1 MQEQGGAPLAYHGR
15 MHRLLL
21 VESSPTL
28 RRGMERLL
36 LRHGFNVIAVPADEA
51 ALLTLEHALAQG
63 LGTVILDW
71 STSPEAVRQGLSRR
85 LRQPDSDTVALLVIA
100 AEPAGVPAEL
110 RTDRPDTRVERLQ
123 SPDDLPALVR
133 HLRGPAQGKAA
144 VPTRAAAPH
153 ALKVLLVDDSRT
165 SRTKYERILRRHGFT
180 VVTCEHA
187 EAALVRVQSERFDL
201 AVIDYFMPGM
211 NGAMLCRALRDLPA
225 TQDLIL
231 AVLTGSYEDGLI
243 SDCLEAGASDCMFK
257 NESDEL
263 FIARVDSMARLRER
277 EMRLKNERQH
287 LELILASVGDGV
299 YGVDRSGRITFVN
312 PAALRL
318 LHWEREADLV
328 GHLAHDRVHHA
339 NERGR
344 PVPAETCFLQQ
355 AYELGDSLSS
365 WETVF
370 WRADGELVNVEC
382 TVRPQ
387 HQGGVCIGVVVV
399 FRDIAERKRHEAE
412 TQWQLRHDHLTKLHN
427 RHHFEYMLEQEI
439 FRLRRSAEQSA
450 LLFIDLDRFKHI
462 NDTAGHAAGDALLAS
477 IGRKL
482 KARSRQSDLVARLG
496 GDEFAVLLRNVD
508 DQSVSALAEKF
519 RAILDEAAFSHGG
532 HDFEISGSV
541 GVGRLS
547 RHTLSPAYAMNCADA
562 ACHIAKREGR
572 NRIHMFD
579 LGGDAGALAALQQSW
594 SERLKLALAAGSF
607 ALQFQ
612 PIIDLRRLSIGM
624 LDDAHAVR
632 QGASSAV
639 YGHEVFLRLDDMDTL
654 LAPRAFLSQA
664 ERFELLPALDTWV
677 INRLALMRAEA
688 GRTAHDPPVS
698 TRFHIN
704 VAAVSLLDTGYLSRL
719 TTLLRAGAF
728 APGQLVLEL
737 KESDLAGQ
745 LAQLQPV
752 LAELNQ
758 LGARLMLDEY
768 GRGLGGLGGL
778 NHLRNLPLVAV
789 KLDSSAIPNQATSDD
804 VSVRMVRAMVDLAH
818 ALNLVV
824 IAPMVEDLDALRLL
838 QTAGAD
844 CAQGFVL
851 GAPGDAWVEMAT
863 L

>member
-1 MQEQGGAPLAYHGR
+1 

-28 RRGMERLL
+28 RRGMEKLL
-36 LRHGFNVIAVPADEA
+36 RRHGFDVVALPADEGA
-51 ALLTLEHALAQG
+51 MPLLEVELARG
-63 LGTVILDW
+63 LSAVVLGW
-71 STSPEAVRQGLSRR
+71 STTPEAVCKALTQR
-85 LRQPDSDTVALLVIA
+85 LGRDDCRKLALLVLA
-100 AEPAGVPAEL
+100 ADPSRVDAALVVDRPYTRSLRLQRPSEVPSVLRSLVGQVLHDSRPPAE
-110 RTDRPDTRVERLQ
+110 
-123 SPDDLPALVR
+123 SP
-133 HLRGPAQGKAA
+133 G
-144 VPTRAAAPH
+144 

-165 SRTKYERILRRHGFT
+165 SRTKYQRVLCHHGYA
-180 VVTCEHA
+180 VVACEDA
-187 EAALVRVQSERFDL
+187 EAALERVKTERFDL

-211 NGAMLCRALRDLPA
+211 NGAALCRALREMPA
-225 TQDLIL
+225 TRDITL

-243 SDCLEAGASDCMFK
+243 SDCLEAGAMECMFK

-277 EMRLKNERQH
+277 ERRLKDEGER

-318 LHWEREADLV
+318 LQCAHEDELV
-328 GHLAHDRVHHA
+328 GLSAHERIHHTD
-339 NERGR
+339 ERGR
-344 PVPAETCFLQQ
+344 AVPAETCFLQQ

-370 WRADGELVNVEC
+370 WRADGEMLNVEC

-387 HQGGVCIGVVVV
+387 QHDGECVGVVVA

-427 RHHFEYMLEQEI
+427 RRHFEYMLEQEI
-439 FRLRRSAEQSA
+439 FRLRRSSEQSA

-508 DQSVSALAEKF
+508 DGGVLALAEKF
-519 RAILDEAAFSHGG
+519 RAILDEGNFSHGARE
-532 HDFEISGSV
+532 FEVSGSV
-541 GVGRLS
+541 GISRLN

-579 LGGDAGALAALQQSW
+579 LGGDAGALATLQQSW
-594 SERLKLALAAGSF
+594 SERLKIALASGSF

-612 PIIDLRRLSIGM
+612 PIFKLSH
-624 LDDAHAVR
+624 LSE
-632 QGASSAV
+632 GASPGTQTEDAL
-639 YGHEVFLRLDDMDTL
+639 YGHEVFLRLDDMETR

-664 ERFELLPALDTWV
+664 ERFELMPALDTWV
-677 INRLALMRAEA
+677 LDRLALMLARQP
-688 GRTAHDPPVS
+688 RPVAS
-698 TRFHIN
+698 RFHLN
-704 VAAVSLLDTGYLSRL
+704 VATASLLDAGYLARL
-719 TTLLRAGAF
+719 TVLLREGAF
-728 APGQLVLEL
+728 RHGQVCLEL
-737 KESDLAGQ
+737 KESELAGH
-745 LAQLQPV
+745 LNTLLPV
-752 LAELNQ
+752 LRELHQ
-758 LGARLMLDEY
+758 LGAQLTLDEY
-768 GRGLGGLGGL
+768 GRGLGGLG
-778 NHLRNLPLVAV
+778 HLRNLPLGSV
-789 KLDSSAIPNQATSDD
+789 KLDGNLVQGLGSDE
-804 VSVRMVRAMVDLAH
+804 VGVLMVRAMTELAH
-818 ALNLVV
+818 AMNAVV
-824 IAPMVEDLDALRLL
+824 IAPLIEDAAALQRLRR
-838 QTAGAD
+838 AGVD

-851 GAPGDAWVEMAT
+851 GEPRDAWSELVAH
-863 L
+863 